1 VAPPVHYTRSGDAN
15 IAYQVVC
22 SGPPDLLFCIGSY
35 SNLDVLWES
44 PNWTRLFERLSGFT
58 RLILFDKRGTGL
70 SDRPDRPVTLLERS
84 DDIGAVLDAVGSER
98 AYLMG
103 FSEGGAMTVFW
114 AATHPDRV
122 IGNILYGA
130 PPRFA
135 WAPDW
140 PEGTRLEDF
149 EAEYRDRAASNYE
162 TDYSTPDWR
171 RWFGP
176 PTHDDPAAVEHFRRL
191 LRAMGSPR
199 TQYQQRKWN
208 REIDVRGILP
218 TVRVPTLVLVRED
231 DPVCSVDI
239 ARWTASRIP
248 DARLVILP
256 GQGHLMFDIVDE
268 VVAAIE
274 EFVTGAP
281 REAPS
286 DRFLTTLV
294 AADIVGS
301 TEVIN
306 RLGDAKWRALLDHH
320 YRLVGRRLAVHAGI
334 EVDRAGDGFLARF
347 DAPARAV
354 RFARDLDREDQAIGL
369 RTRAAVHT
377 GEVEAS
383 GNAVRGLAVHI
394 AARLVG
400 LAGPGEVLVS
410 GTVRDL
416 AGGAGFTF
424 EDRGLHALKGV
435 PDSRQVYA
443 VV

>member
-1 VAPPVHYTRSGDAN
+1 VTPPVRYTRSGDVN
-15 IAYQVVC
+15 IAYQVIGQ
-22 SGPPDLLFCIGSY
+22 GPPDLLFTVGSY

-44 PNWTRLFERLSGFT
+44 PNWTRTFERLSRFT
-58 RLILFDKRGTGL
+58 RFVLFDKRGTGL
-70 SDRPDRPVTLLERS
+70 SDRPDRPVTLLERA

-98 AYLMG
+98 AHLMG

-122 IGNILYGA
+122 LGNILYGA

-140 PEGTRLEDF
+140 PQGKTLEQF
-149 EAEYRDRAASNYE
+149 EAEFRDLAARNYE
-162 TDYSTPDWR
+162 DDYSSPEWR

-176 PTHDDPAAVEHFRRL
+176 ATHDDPAAVEHFGRL
-191 LRAMGSPR
+191 LRAVGSPR
-199 TQYQQRKWN
+199 THYQQQKWN
-208 REIDVRGILP
+208 FEIDVRAILP
-218 TVRVPTLVLVRED
+218 TLQVPTLVLVRED
-231 DPVCSVDI
+231 DPVCSVDV

-248 DARLVILP
+248 NARLIILP

-281 REAPS
+281 RQAPT

-306 RLGDAKWRALLDHH
+306 RLGDAKWRDLLDQH
-320 YRLVGRRLAVHAGI
+320 YRLVGKRLAVHAGI

-347 DAPARAV
+347 DGPARAI

-383 GNAVRGLAVHI
+383 GRAVRGLAVHI
-394 AARLVG
+394 ASRLVG

-410 GTVRDL
+410 STVRDL
-416 AGGAGFTF
+416 AGGAGFSF

-443 VV
+443 IV

>member
-1 VAPPVHYTRSGDAN
+1 VN
-15 IAYQVVC
+15 IAYQVIGQ
-22 SGPPDLLFCIGSY
+22 GPPDLLFTIGSY

-44 PNWTRLFERLSGFT
+44 PNWTRMFERLSRVT
-58 RLILFDKRGTGL
+58 RFVLFDKRGTGL
-70 SDRPDRPVTLLERS
+70 SDRPDRPVTLLERA
-84 DDIGAVLDAVGSER
+84 DDIGAVLDAVSSER
-98 AYLMG
+98 AHLMG

-122 IGNILYGA
+122 LGNILYGA

-140 PEGTRLEDF
+140 PQGTTLEQF
-149 EAEYRDRAASNYE
+149 EAEFRDLAARNYE
-162 TDYSTPDWR
+162 DDYSGPEWR

-176 PTHDDPAAVEHFRRL
+176 ATHDDPAAVEHFRRL

-199 TQYQQRKWN
+199 THYQQQKWN
-208 REIDVRGILP
+208 FEIDVRAILP
-218 TVRVPTLVLVRED
+218 TLQAPTLILVRED
-231 DPVCSVDI
+231 DPVCSVDV

-248 DARLVILP
+248 NARLIILP

-281 REAPS
+281 RQAPT

-301 TEVIN
+301 TDVIN
-306 RLGDAKWRALLDHH
+306 RLGDAKWRDLLDQH
-320 YRLVGRRLAVHAGI
+320 YRLVGKRLAVHAGI

-347 DAPARAV
+347 DAPARAI

-383 GNAVRGLAVHI
+383 GRAVRGLAVHI
-394 AARLVG
+394 ASRLVG

-410 GTVRDL
+410 STVRDL
-416 AGGAGFTF
+416 AGGAGFSF
-424 EDRGLHALKGV
+424 EDRGLHVLKGV
-435 PDSRQVYA
+435 PDPRQVYA
-443 VV
+443 IA

>member
-1 VAPPVHYTRSGDAN
+1 MAPPVHYTRSGDVN
-15 IAYQVVC
+15 IAYQVVG

-44 PNWTRLFERLSGFT
+44 PSWTRLFERLGEFT
-58 RLILFDKRGTGL
+58 RFILFDKRGTGL
-70 SDRPDRPVTLLERS
+70 SDRPDHPVTLLERT

-98 AYLMG
+98 AHLMG

-140 PEGTRLEDF
+140 PAGQTDEGF
-149 EAEYRDRAASNYE
+149 EADFRRQAASNFE
-162 TDYSTPDWR
+162 EDYSTAEWR

-176 PTHDDPAAVEHFRRL
+176 ATQDDPAAVEHFRRL
-191 LRAMGSPR
+191 LRATGSPR
-199 TQYQQRKWN
+199 THYQQQKWN
-208 REIDVRGILP
+208 QEIDVRGILP
-218 TVRVPTLVLVRED
+218 SVRVPTLVLVRED
-231 DPVCSVDI
+231 DPVCSVDV
-239 ARWTASRIP
+239 ARWTAARIP

-256 GQGHLMFDIVDE
+256 GQGHLMFDIVNE
-268 VVAAIE
+268 VVSAIE

-281 REAPS
+281 REAPT

-306 RLGDAKWRALLDHH
+306 RLGDARWRDLLDHH
-320 YRLVGRRLAVHAGI
+320 YQLVGKRLAVHAGI

-347 DAPARAV
+347 DGPARAV
-354 RFARDLDREDQAIGL
+354 RFARDLDREDQTIGL

-383 GNAVRGLAVHI
+383 GSAVRGLAVHI
-394 AARLVG
+394 ASRLVG

-410 GTVRDL
+410 STVRDL
-416 AGGAGFTF
+416 AGGAGFSF

-435 PDSRQVYA
+435 PESRQVYA
-443 VV
+443 IV